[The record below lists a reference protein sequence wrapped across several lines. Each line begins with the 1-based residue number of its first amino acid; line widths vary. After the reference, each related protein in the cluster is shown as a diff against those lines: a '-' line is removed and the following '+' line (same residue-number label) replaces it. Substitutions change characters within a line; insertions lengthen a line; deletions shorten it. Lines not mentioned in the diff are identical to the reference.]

1 MKIGEKL
8 SVDNESENSEGK
20 MRVEIENETLEFLR
34 MRSDNSLANFEK

>member
-20 MRVEIENETLEFLR
+20 MRVEIDNETLEFSR
-34 MRSDNSLANFEK
+34 IKV